1 MDDAGL
7 GSADEV
13 LKSWVVLVT
22 VVESVLHQGRVAVK
36 YLSLKDS
43 SLSTAM

>member
-1 MDDAGL
+1 MALSTDKFL
-7 GSADEV
+7 GEQRCQ
-13 LKSWVVLVT
+13 LNRGHLR
-22 VVESVLHQGRVAVK
+22 LNQGRVAVK